1 MKYWNNWFFKYLTGN
16 DPLKTI
22 SVFGIHFRRIIYPV
36 LRRLDEKMCGMKKV
50 VVSMGELP
58 MGPIIYA
65 ASHTFSA

>member
-50 VVSMGELP
+50 VVSMG
-58 MGPIIYA
+58 
-65 ASHTFSA
+65 

>member
-36 LRRLDEKMCGMKKV
+36 LRRLDGKNVRNEKGCCKYGRT
-50 VVSMGELP
+50 S
-58 MGPIIYA
+58 
-65 ASHTFSA
+65 